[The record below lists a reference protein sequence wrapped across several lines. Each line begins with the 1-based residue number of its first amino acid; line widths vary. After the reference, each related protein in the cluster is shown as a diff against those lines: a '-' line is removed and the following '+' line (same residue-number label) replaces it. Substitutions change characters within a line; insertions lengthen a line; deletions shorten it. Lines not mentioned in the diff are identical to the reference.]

1 MSVPAQSGG
10 LGLCFFRI
18 CTSTGLGGI
27 QLAQSAVCMAL
38 DGFAYHGS
46 GSIPKMLSRPWHK
59 CCMLRQQFNHS
70 LCLSCEPWPDQS

>member
-10 LGLCFFRI
+10 LGLCFFRT

-46 GSIPKMLSRPWHK
+46 GPIPKSILRP
-59 CCMLRQQFNHS
+59 
-70 LCLSCEPWPDQS
+70 